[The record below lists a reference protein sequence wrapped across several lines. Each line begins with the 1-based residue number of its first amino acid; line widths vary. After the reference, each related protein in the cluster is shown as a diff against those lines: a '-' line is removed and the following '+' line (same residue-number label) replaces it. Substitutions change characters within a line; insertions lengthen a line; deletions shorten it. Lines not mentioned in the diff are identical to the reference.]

1 MARAKRLK
9 YTGQWIERRDPE
21 GNIVVSGPSESFA
34 GIPARDLTED
44 DVKALDDDQYRDATV
59 SGLYVDPD
67 AKKAAA
73 KSPAKKKAATKKQA
87 AKPPSAEQMSAEQAE
102 NVALADEGTDGGNAD
117 GPRAES

>member
-67 AKKAAA
+67 AKKPAA
-73 KSPAKKKAATKKQA
+73 KASEAKKSA
-87 AKPPSAEQMSAEQAE
+87 AKKPGGQAE
-102 NVALADEGTDGGNAD
+102 RRGRVSTAGRERRSGRCGDG
-117 GPRAES
+117 RWE

>member
-73 KSPAKKKAATKKQA
+73 KKQCEEEAAPRSRPRSRRAQ
-87 AKPPSAEQMSAEQAE
+87 SRCQHEQAE

>member
-9 YTGQWIERRDPE
+9 YTGHWIERRDPE

-67 AKKAAA
+67 AKKPAA
-73 KSPAKKKAATKKQA
+73 KASSAKKSAAKKPA
-87 AKPPSAEQMSAEQAE
+87 AKPSAEDASAQQAE
-102 NVALADEGTDGGNAD
+102 NVAAADAGTVDGRDAD
-117 GPRAES
+117 GSRAES